1 MVRDMEKWIKC
12 KVGFEIFLAKV
23 DQDFV
28 GD

>member
-1 MVRDMEKWIKC
+1 MVRDMEKWIKW
-12 KVGFEIFLAKV
+12 KVGFKRFLAKA